1 MEYYEHNYEPRKTF
15 NIHSFS
21 LFLFL
26 AQRGILPVGTK
37 QRKEEPSKTVFFYD
51 DTEEVRAL
59 AHEYSEKYHEFL
71 RKKEK

>member
-26 AQRGILPVGTK
+26 AQRGILPVGT
-37 QRKEEPSKTVFFYD
+37 S
-51 DTEEVRAL
+51 
-59 AHEYSEKYHEFL
+59 
-71 RKKEK
+71 KEKKNHLRQYFSMMILKK